1 MRAGLLGR
9 KLGHSYSPAIH
20 CLMADYEYKLYEREP
35 EDVEDFIK
43 NGPWDALNVTIPY
56 KKTVFLLCDET
67 SDVAQRMGSV
77 NTIVRRADGT
87 IYGDNTDPYGFE
99 HLLKANGVD
108 PAGKKALVLG
118 SGGASLSV
126 CEVLHRLGAHYIVIS
141 RSGADNYE
149 NIGRHADA
157 YLIVNATPVGMYP
170 NNGVSPVDLAMFP
183 DCRAAVDLIY
193 NPARTAFLLQAEE
206 RGILAANGLDM
217 LVAQARRSCEVF
229 TGRALE
235 DGVIERIVRT
245 LSNDMRNVVLI
256 GMPGCGKTTVARRLS
271 ERTGRPVVDADALIA
286 ERAGCTIPEIFA
298 QSGEEGFRRL
308 ETAVLQDVG
317 KCSGAI
323 IATGGGCVTRPENY
337 APLHQNGLIVWL
349 RRSVAS
355 LAREGRPLSTGDLN
369 TMYERRAPLYA
380 AFADCIADNNASVEE
395 TVRQIEAH
403 MNEK

>member
-20 CLMADYEYKLYEREP
+20 RLMADYEYKLYEREP

-56 KKTVFLLCDET
+56 KKTVFPLCDAVSE
-67 SDVAQRMGSV
+67 VAGRMGSV

-99 HLLKANGVD
+99 HLLRTNHVD

-126 CEVLHRLGAHYIVIS
+126 CEVLERLGANHVVIS
-141 RSGADNYE
+141 RNGADNYT
-149 NIGRHADA
+149 NLGRHADA

-170 NNGVSPVDLAMFP
+170 NNGARPVDLAMFP
-183 DCRAAVDLIY
+183 ACRAAVDLIY
-193 NPARTAFLLQAEE
+193 NPARTAFLLQAEAL
-206 RGILAANGLDM
+206 GIPAANGLDM

-235 DGVIERIVRT
+235 ENVIGRIVRALT
-245 LSNDMRNVVLI
+245 NEMRNIVLV
-256 GMPGCGKTTVARRLS
+256 GMPGCGKTTVARLLS
-271 ERTGRPVVDADALIA
+271 EETGRPVIDADALIA
-286 ERAGCTIPEIFA
+286 GRAGCSIPEIFA
-298 QSGEEGFRRL
+298 RDGEEGFRRL
-308 ETAVLQDVG
+308 ETAVLQEVG
-317 KCSGAI
+317 RRSGAI

-349 RRSVAS
+349 KRDIDR
-355 LAREGRPLSTGDLN
+355 LPREGRPLSQGDLHV
-369 TMYERRAPLYA
+369 MYDRRAPLYA
-380 AFADCIADNNASVEE
+380 AFADCAADNNGAAEE
-395 TVRQIEAH
+395 AVRQIEAH
-403 MNEK
+403 MSEQ

>member
-20 CLMADYEYKLYEREP
+20 RLMADYEYKLYEREP

-56 KKTVFLLCDET
+56 KKTVFPLCDEL
-67 SDVAQRMGSV
+67 SDVAARMGSV
-77 NTIVRRADGT
+77 NTIVRRSDGT

-99 HLLKANGVD
+99 HLLRINHID

-126 CEVLHRLGAHYIVIS
+126 CEVLGRLGADYVVIS
-141 RSGADNYE
+141 RSGENNYS
-149 NIGRHADA
+149 NLDRHADA

-170 NNGVSPVDLAMFP
+170 NNGVRPVDLTLFP
-183 DCRAAVDLIY
+183 NCRAAVDLIY

-206 RGILAANGLDM
+206 LGIPAANGLDM

-235 DGVIERIVRT
+235 DHVIGDIVHALT
-245 LSNDMRNVVLI
+245 SEMRNIVII
-256 GMPGCGKTTVARRLS
+256 GMPGCGKSVISHLLS
-271 ERTGRPVVDADALIA
+271 EKTGRPIADADALIA

-298 QSGEEGFRRL
+298 RDGEEGFRKL

-317 KCSGAI
+317 KRSGTI

-337 APLHQNGLIVWL
+337 APLHQNALIVWL
-349 RRSVAS
+349 QRDIDR
-355 LAREGRPLSTGDLN
+355 LPREGRPLSQGDLCA
-369 TMYERRAPLYA
+369 MYTRRAPLYE
-380 AFADCIADNNASVEE
+380 AFADCIVDNNGTAEE
-395 TVRQIEAH
+395 TVRCIEAH
-403 MNEK
+403 MA

>member
-20 CLMADYEYKLYEREP
+20 RLMADYEYKLYEREP

-43 NGPWDALNVTIPY
+43 NGLWDALNVTIPY
-56 KKTVFLLCDET
+56 KKTVFPLCDEV
-67 SDVAQRMGSV
+67 SDMAGRMGSV

-99 HLLKANGVD
+99 HLLWTNHVD

-126 CEVLHRLGAHYIVIS
+126 CEVLKRLGANYVVIS
-141 RSGADNYE
+141 RSGADNYT
-149 NIGRHADA
+149 NLDRHADA

-170 NNGVSPVDLAMFP
+170 NNGASPVDLAMFP
-183 DCRAAVDLIY
+183 SCRAAVDLIY
-193 NPARTAFLLQAEE
+193 NPARTAFLLQAEAL
-206 RGILAANGLDM
+206 GIPAANGLDM

-229 TGRALE
+229 TGHALE
-235 DGVIERIVRT
+235 DNVIERIVRALT
-245 LSNDMRNVVLI
+245 NEMRNIVLV
-256 GMPGCGKTTVARRLS
+256 GMPGCGKTTVARLLS

-286 ERAGCTIPEIFA
+286 GRAGCTIPEIFA
-298 QSGEEGFRRL
+298 QDGEEGFRRL

-317 KCSGAI
+317 KRSGAI

-349 RRSVAS
+349 KRDIDC
-355 LAREGRPLSTGDLN
+355 LPREGRPLSQGDLHE
-369 TMYERRAPLYA
+369 MYVRRAPLYA
-380 AFADCIADNNASVEE
+380 AFADCTADNNGAAEE

-403 MNEK
+403 MEEK

>member
-20 CLMADYEYKLYEREP
+20 RLMADYEYKLYEREP

-56 KKTVFLLCDET
+56 KKTVFPLCNAVSE
-67 SDVAQRMGSV
+67 VAGRMGSV

-99 HLLKANGVD
+99 HLLRTNHVD
-108 PAGKKALVLG
+108 SAGKKALVLG

-126 CEVLHRLGAHYIVIS
+126 CEVLERLGADYVVIS
-141 RSGADNYE
+141 RSGADNYT
-149 NIGRHADA
+149 NLGRHADA

-170 NNGVSPVDLAMFP
+170 NNGARPVDLAMFP
-183 DCRAAVDLIY
+183 ACRAAVDLIY
-193 NPARTAFLLQAEE
+193 NPARTAFLLQAEAL
-206 RGILAANGLDM
+206 GIPAANGLDM

-235 DGVIERIVRT
+235 ENVIGRIVRALT
-245 LSNDMRNVVLI
+245 NEMRNIVLV
-256 GMPGCGKTTVARRLS
+256 GMPGCGKTTVARLLS
-271 ERTGRPVVDADALIA
+271 ERTGRPVIDADALIA
-286 ERAGCTIPEIFA
+286 ERAGCSIPEIFA
-298 QSGEEGFRRL
+298 RDGEEGFRKL
-308 ETAVLQDVG
+308 ETVVLQDVG
-317 KCSGAI
+317 RRSGAI

-349 RRSVAS
+349 KREIDR
-355 LAREGRPLSTGDLN
+355 LPREGRPLSQGDLHA
-369 TMYERRAPLYA
+369 MYDRRAPLYA
-380 AFADCIADNNASVEE
+380 AFADCTADNNGAAEE
-395 TVRQIEAH
+395 AVRQIEAH
-403 MNEK
+403 MSEK

>member
-20 CLMADYEYKLYEREP
+20 RLMADYEYKLYEREP

-56 KKTVFLLCDET
+56 KKTVFPLCDEV
-67 SDVAQRMGSV
+67 SDMAGRMGSV

-99 HLLKANGVD
+99 HLLWTNHVD

-126 CEVLHRLGAHYIVIS
+126 CEVLKRLGANYVVIS
-141 RSGADNYE
+141 RSGADNYT
-149 NIGRHADA
+149 NLDRHADA

-170 NNGVSPVDLAMFP
+170 NNGASPVDLAMFP
-183 DCRAAVDLIY
+183 SCRAAVDLIY
-193 NPARTAFLLQAEE
+193 NPARTAFLLQAEAL
-206 RGILAANGLDM
+206 GIPAANGLDM

-229 TGRALE
+229 TGHALE
-235 DGVIERIVRT
+235 DNVIERIVRALT
-245 LSNDMRNVVLI
+245 NEMRNIVLV
-256 GMPGCGKTTVARRLS
+256 GMPGCGKTTVARLLS

-286 ERAGCTIPEIFA
+286 GRAGCTIPEIFA
-298 QSGEEGFRRL
+298 QDGEEGFRRL

-317 KCSGAI
+317 KRSGAI

-349 RRSVAS
+349 KRDIDC
-355 LAREGRPLSTGDLN
+355 LPREGRPLSQGDLHE
-369 TMYERRAPLYA
+369 MYVRRAPLYA
-380 AFADCIADNNASVEE
+380 AFADCTADNNGAAEE

-403 MNEK
+403 MEEK

>member
-20 CLMADYEYKLYEREP
+20 RLMADYEYKLYEREP

-56 KKTVFLLCDET
+56 KKTVFPLCDEV
-67 SDVAQRMGSV
+67 SEVAGRMGSV

-99 HLLKANGVD
+99 HLLRTNHVD

-126 CEVLHRLGAHYIVIS
+126 CEVLKRLGANYVVIS
-141 RSGADNYE
+141 RSGANNYT
-149 NIGRHADA
+149 NLDRHADA

-170 NNGVSPVDLAMFP
+170 NNGASPVDLAMFP
-183 DCRAAVDLIY
+183 NCRAAVDLIY
-193 NPARTAFLLQAEE
+193 NPARTAFLLQAEAL
-206 RGILAANGLDM
+206 GTPAANGLDM

-229 TGRALE
+229 TGHALE
-235 DGVIERIVRT
+235 DNVIERIVHALT
-245 LSNDMRNVVLI
+245 NEMRNIVLV
-256 GMPGCGKTTVARRLS
+256 GMPGCGKTTVARLLS

-298 QSGEEGFRRL
+298 RDGEEGFRRL

-317 KCSGAI
+317 KRSGAI
-323 IATGGGCVTRPENY
+323 IATGGGCVTRPQNY

-349 RRSVAS
+349 KRDIDC
-355 LAREGRPLSTGDLN
+355 LPREGRPLSQGDLHA
-369 TMYERRAPLYA
+369 MYVRRVPLYA
-380 AFADCIADNNASVEE
+380 AFADCTADNNGAAEE

-403 MNEK
+403 MEEK